1 MVNNKRK
8 NNNTRRKG
16 GSKKRSTSKSRSK
29 SPGSSMKNRGLFQS
43 PRPNSLEKICPICQK
58 TIVSGHIKTPC
69 RHDFHKHC
77 LIQWCK
83 VQEKKETVGCPICRK
98 NIKPTCL
105 KIIPFDSTK
114 IFEYTN
120 IAGADNKRR
129 SESIA
134 KVAEFVNNPEFDVN
148 VVNPRN
154 NISILEDLTIYANA
168 FYSSIEKL
176 LDNKDIKIDKDI
188 LALIQREYY
197 NNDKIKNLFTK
208 NRHGMNTRSK
218 EKIKILKKLL

>member
-1 MVNNKRK
+1 MANNKRK
-8 NNNTRRKG
+8 NNNTRKRG

-29 SPGSSMKNRGLFQS
+29 SPGSSTKSRGLFQS
-43 PRPNSLEKICPICQK
+43 PRPSSLEKICPICQK
-58 TIVSGHIKTPC
+58 NIVSGHIKTPC
-69 RHDFHKHC
+69 GHDFHKQC

-83 VQEKKETVGCPICRK
+83 VQEKKETIGCPICRK

-154 NISILEDLTIYANA
+154 NQQILYALTLRAHA
-168 FYSSIEKL
+168 FHSSIEKL
-176 LDNKDIKIDKDI
+176 LKNKDITIDANIISLLTSTYLSDDEIIK
-188 LALIQREYY
+188 LFKE
-197 NNDKIKNLFTK
+197 NNKKA
-208 NRHGMNTRSK
+208 
-218 EKIKILKKLL
+218 KKLLKPFI

>member
-8 NNNTRRKG
+8 NNNTRKRG

-29 SPGSSMKNRGLFQS
+29 SPGSKSRGLFQS
-43 PRPNSLEKICPICQK
+43 PRPSSLEKICPICQK

-69 RHDFHKHC
+69 GHDFHKQC

-83 VQEKKETVGCPICRK
+83 VQEKKETISCPICRK

-105 KIIPFDSTK
+105 KIIPFDSTN
-114 IFEYTN
+114 IFNYTN
-120 IAGADNKRR
+120 IAGADKKRR

-134 KVAEFVNNPEFDVN
+134 KVTEFINNPEFDVN

-154 NISILEDLTIYANA
+154 NQPILYALTIYANA
-168 FYSSIEKL
+168 FHSSIEKL
-176 LDNKDIKIDKDI
+176 LENEKTKIDADI
-188 LALIQREYY
+188 ISLLTSKYLSDDQIIELF
-197 NNDKIKNLFTK
+197 KKNK
-208 NRHGMNTRSK
+208 K
-218 EKIKILKKLL
+218 AKKLLKPFI

>member
-1 MVNNKRK
+1 MVANKKKHVTRK
-8 NNNTRRKG
+8 RG

-29 SPGSSMKNRGLFQS
+29 SPGSKSRGLFQS
-43 PRPNSLEKICPICQK
+43 PTPESLKNRCPICLE
-58 TIVSGHIKTPC
+58 TIRSNHIKTKC
-69 RHDFHKHC
+69 GHDFHKEC
-77 LIQWCK
+77 LIKWCEN
-83 VQEKKETVGCPICRK
+83 QKKKT
-98 NIKPTCL
+98 NIKCPMCKRDIQETCD
-105 KIIPFDSTK
+105 KIIPFDSTN
-114 IFEYTN
+114 IFKYTN
-120 IAGADNKRR
+120 IAGADKKRR

-176 LDNKDIKIDKDI
+176 LDNKDIKIDEHL
-188 LALIQREYY
+188 LALIQSQYY
-197 NNDKIKNLFTK
+197 HDDKIKNLFTK

-218 EKIKILKKLL
+218 QKIKILKKLL

>member
-8 NNNTRRKG
+8 NNNTRKRG

-29 SPGSSMKNRGLFQS
+29 SPGSKSRGLFQS
-43 PRPNSLEKICPICQK
+43 PRPSSLEKICPICQK

-69 RHDFHKHC
+69 GHDFHKQC

-83 VQEKKETVGCPICRK
+83 VQEKKETISCPICRK

-105 KIIPFDSTK
+105 KIIPFDSTN
-114 IFEYTN
+114 IFNYTN
-120 IAGADNKRR
+120 IAGADKKRR

-134 KVAEFVNNPEFDVN
+134 KVTEFINNPEFDVN

-154 NISILEDLTIYANA
+154 NQPILYALTIYANA
-168 FYSSIEKL
+168 FHSSIEKL
-176 LDNKDIKIDKDI
+176 LKNKDITIDADI
-188 LALIQREYY
+188 ISLVTSRYLSDDEIIELF
-197 NNDKIKNLFTK
+197 KKNK
-208 NRHGMNTRSK
+208 K
-218 EKIKILKKLL
+218 AKKLLKPFI

>member
-8 NNNTRRKG
+8 NNNTRKRG
-16 GSKKRSTSKSRSK
+16 GSNKRSTSKSRSK

-43 PRPNSLEKICPICQK
+43 PRPSSLEKICPICQK

-69 RHDFHKHC
+69 GHDFHKQC

-83 VQEKKETVGCPICRK
+83 VQEKKETIGCPICRE

-105 KIIPFDSTK
+105 KIIPFDSTN
-114 IFEYTN
+114 IFNYTN
-120 IAGADNKRR
+120 IAGAGNKRR

-154 NISILEDLTIYANA
+154 NQPILYALTIYANA
-168 FYSSIEKL
+168 FHSSIEKL
-176 LDNKDIKIDKDI
+176 LKNKDITIDADI
-188 LALIQREYY
+188 ISLVTSRYLSDDEIIELF
-197 NNDKIKNLFTK
+197 KKNK
-208 NRHGMNTRSK
+208 K
-218 EKIKILKKLL
+218 AKKLLKPFI